1 MSTCQTSDE
10 HNTSPRGF
18 PARQGLVEGERAI
31 RLKPIKRTIVD
42 GNVDSYGARIS
53 ISTWALASSLAP
65 GNLSFSGDHS
75 SLYHLTVH
83 ARPGGVFL
91 VSTKVQLQLYT
102 VQKSTGYSSTI
113 QQVLLVML
121 MQWLFK

>member
-1 MSTCQTSDE
+1 ML
-10 HNTSPRGF
+10 P
-18 PARQGLVEGERAI
+18 
-31 RLKPIKRTIVD
+31 
-42 GNVDSYGARIS
+42 
-53 ISTWALASSLAP
+53 LASSLAP